1 VTNYGLRAGMATG
14 IGSLPHADP
23 AEAAAFVLEHLP
35 ELPAAPQL
43 SAARLA
49 EGMLAQAVAGI
60 PGVRVKRTGTL
71 AVDRA
76 LFDAEGA
83 IESGLEGNG
92 WDGTRALLN
101 AVTAR
106 RRPIKLQLTGP
117 LTLGLALI
125 KGGAPAAEAFRVAAR
140 ATAAQGRAL
149 VALARQMAPNAG
161 LVVFVDEPALT
172 GVGGGHVPLSTT
184 EVVDL
189 VSGALAS
196 LGPNVLSGLH
206 CCGMSDG
213 RLALQAGPG
222 VLSMPIDERLVDDGP
237 ALASFLEGGGWIA
250 WGAVPT
256 DRPIGDDPDVLWRRV
271 VDVWCELA
279 RAGCDPSL
287 LRRQALITPS
297 CGLAGHGLSQAAWV
311 LRLCRQIGQRVEDQ
325 AVASR
330 LSIGA

>member
-1 VTNYGLRAGMATG
+1 MATG
-14 IGSLPHADP
+14 VGSLPHSDP
-23 AEAAAFVLEHLP
+23 VEATAFVLEHLP

-43 SAARLA
+43 SAARRA
-49 EGMLAQAVAGI
+49 EGMLAQAAAGI
-60 PGVRVKRTGTL
+60 PGVRVKRTGAL
-71 AVDRA
+71 GVDRDV
-76 LFDAEGA
+76 FDVDAPIDPMIDGD
-83 IESGLEGNG
+83 G
-92 WDGTRALLN
+92 WLGTRTFLG
-101 AVTAR
+101 AVSAR

-117 LTLGLALI
+117 LTLGLALM
-125 KGGAPAAEAFRVAAR
+125 KGGAPGGAAFRVASR
-140 ATAAQGRAL
+140 AVAAQARAL
-149 VALARQMAPNAG
+149 VELARHAVPNAD

-172 GVGGGHVPLSTT
+172 GVSGGRLPLSTT

-196 LGPNVLSGLH
+196 LGPGVRSGLH
-206 CCGMSDG
+206 CCGMTDG
-213 RLALQAGPG
+213 RLALQAGPAI
-222 VLSMPIDERLVDDGP
+222 LSMPIDERLVDDGP
-237 ALASFLEGGGWIA
+237 ALGSFLEGGGWIA

-271 VDVWCELA
+271 MDVWCELA
-279 RAGCDPSL
+279 RTGVDPSL

-311 LRLCRQIGQRVEDQ
+311 LRLCRQLGQRVEDQ